1 MNRLEVGRNLSKRSL
16 LIVLAGLAIGAG
28 LGVLILFGFGS
39 IDSIPGIG
47 AISKRNENRPDPQV
61 GSPAPDFQL
70 EALSGDAV
78 RLSDFRGKPVLINF
92 WATWC
97 GPCRLEMPAIESRF
111 EEHKSDLVV
120 LGINFD
126 ESASDVRAFV
136 QELGLTFTI
145 LLDPGGEVQKL
156 YKIRGYPTT
165 YLVDADGVV
174 RIQHIGVM
182 TQDQLDGYLSQV
194 GVGG

>member
-1 MNRLEVGRNLSKRSL
+1 MSKRSL
-16 LIVLAGLAIGAG
+16 LIILAGLAIGAG
-28 LGVLILFGFGS
+28 LGVLILFGFGYVNS
-39 IDSIPGIG
+39 IAGIQ
-47 AISKRNENRPDPQV
+47 ITSKQNESRLAPEV

-70 EALSGDAV
+70 DTLSGETV
-78 RLSDFRGKPVLINF
+78 RLSDFRGKTVLLNF

-97 GPCRLEMPAIESRF
+97 APCRLEMPAIESRF
-111 EEHKSDLVV
+111 EEHKSDLAV

-126 ESASDVRAFV
+126 EPASDVQAFA

-156 YKIRGYPTT
+156 YKIRGYPST
-165 YLVDADGVV
+165 YILDADGVV

-182 TQDQLDGYLSQV
+182 TGDQLDGYLSQL

>member
-1 MNRLEVGRNLSKRSL
+1 VGPNLSKRSA
-16 LIVLAGLAIGAG
+16 LIISAGLAIGAG
-28 LGVLILFGFGS
+28 LGVLIVFGFGNMN
-39 IDSIPGIG
+39 SIPGIG
-47 AISKRNENRPDPQV
+47 IVSKQNENRPAPEV

-70 EALSGDAV
+70 DTLSGDAV
-78 RLSDFRGKPVLINF
+78 RLSEFRGKPVLLNF

-120 LGINFD
+120 MGINFD
-126 ESASDVRAFV
+126 EPASDVQTYV
-136 QELGLTFTI
+136 KELGLTFTI

-156 YKIRGYPTT
+156 YRIRGYPST
-165 YLVDADGVV
+165 YIVDAGGVV